1 MSNNP
6 EYDEVSPVAGEPAQS
21 SARKSVPP
29 LNGEAH
35 VERAGD
41 GEISKSKRIMRA
53 TQSLTI
59 IIALILSV
67 YSFTVIDG
75 INEATDDD
83 KDARAILLRTEGRD
97 ADHICSAGGADI
109 LIGNDSNNNGILEEE
124 EVTSTTRLC
133 HGDSGFSGRLA
144 QRVLQALVENQVIAV
159 LLIQV

>member
-6 EYDEVSPVAGEPAQS
+6 EYDEVSPVADEPIQS

-35 VERAGD
+35 VERAG
-41 GEISKSKRIMRA
+41 GAEISKSKRIMRV

-83 KDARAILLRTEGRD
+83 EDANVILLRTEGRD
-97 ADHICSAGGADI
+97 ADGESETETEKRLSLGLSKGKAG
-109 LIGNDSNNNGILEEE
+109 NFNSNFKLNWPRANSNRYTVSI
-124 EVTSTTRLC
+124 
-133 HGDSGFSGRLA
+133 
-144 QRVLQALVENQVIAV
+144 
-159 LLIQV
+159 

>member
-6 EYDEVSPVAGEPAQS
+6 EYDEVSPVAGEPIQS

-29 LNGEAH
+29 LSGEAH
-35 VERAGD
+35 VESAGD

-83 KDARAILLRTEGRD
+83 EDANVILLRTEGRE
-97 ADHICSAGGADI
+97 AS
-109 LIGNDSNNNGILEEE
+109 
-124 EVTSTTRLC
+124 R
-133 HGDSGFSGRLA
+133 
-144 QRVLQALVENQVIAV
+144 RVRCPM
-159 LLIQV
+159 